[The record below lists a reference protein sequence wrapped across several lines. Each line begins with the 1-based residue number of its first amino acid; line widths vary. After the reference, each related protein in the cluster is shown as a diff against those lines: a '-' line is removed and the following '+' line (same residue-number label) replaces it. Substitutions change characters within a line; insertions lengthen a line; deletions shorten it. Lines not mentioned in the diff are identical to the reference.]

1 MARTRRHI
9 SVVVVVVAVLLSV
22 APAMA
27 QSSGISIPEPTDG
40 ALFGMGLVGLIVG
53 RHIAKRRG

>member
-1 MARTRRHI
+1 MLRI
-9 SVVVVVVAVLLSV
+9 GSSLIAVLLTV

-40 ALFGMGLVGLIVG
+40 ALFGIGVVGLIVG
-53 RHIAKRRG
+53 RHIAKRRK

>member
-1 MARTRRHI
+1 MI
-9 SVVVVVVAVLLSV
+9 AVLSAV

-40 ALFGMGLVGLIVG
+40 AMFGMGLVGLIVG
-53 RHIAKRRG
+53 RQIAKRRK